1 MRDTLAFSLFSV
13 LKSKEITRFAKFLK
27 SGYFNRRTD
36 VLNLLYFFIDESKN
50 EFEQLTREN
59 TWSRLFPDQPYDR
72 VQFNYTINFFCERLE
87 QFLACEELLADPFQ
101 NHLLRCRAFRRRG
114 LLTHFDTNARAL
126 ARDHAAAPH
135 RNAGWWLFEYQLQ
148 NEIFARQAMQRRG
161 GGANLA
167 QTTEALANFFL
178 LENMRWSATAT
189 AQASLSRATQAPV
202 PLAAEAMR
210 IAAETPATDNPA
222 LALVHAGL

>member
-87 QFLACEELLADPFQ
+87 QFLACEELLAC
-101 NHLLRCRAFRRRG
+101 LLYTSPSPRDRTRSRMPSF
-114 LLTHFDTNARAL
+114 AL
-126 ARDHAAAPH
+126 KKKKT
-135 RNAGWWLFEYQLQ
+135 Q
-148 NEIFARQAMQRRG
+148 QRK
-161 GGANLA
+161 LY
-167 QTTEALANFFL
+167 
-178 LENMRWSATAT
+178 
-189 AQASLSRATQAPV
+189 
-202 PLAAEAMR
+202 
-210 IAAETPATDNPA
+210 
-222 LALVHAGL
+222 